1 MTMDRSSRVFVAGHR
16 GLVGSAIERVLRS
29 RGFDNL
35 LVRPRAELDLED
47 AAAVQA
53 FYERE
58 RPEYV
63 VVAAAKVGGIHANN
77 AQPADFLFRNLQIQ
91 NNLIH
96 GAYVAKVRKLLFLGS
111 SCVYPKH
118 APQPMP
124 EEALL
129 TGVLE
134 PTSEWYSIA
143 KIAGLKLCQAYQR
156 QHGCRFI
163 SAVPANAYGPNDN
176 YDLEHSHVLPA
187 LIRKF
192 HEARL
197 RGDPSVTCWGSG
209 APLREFLY
217 ADDLAEGC
225 LHLLQHYEAEGFLNL
240 GSGQATSIKE
250 LSETVARTVGFA
262 GQIVWDTTKPDGTP
276 RKLLD
281 SSRMLATGWRPRVTL
296 AEGIQRA
303 YEDYQRRFPG

>member
-225 LHLLQHYEAEGFLNL
+225 LHLLQHYEGEGFLNL